1 MMAIKGRLMQ
11 AFKDKQFDLVLA
23 EYEAMSG
30 VSFAKKAVAGR
41 AERGGLRKDEFYD
54 RFADLEAMLA
64 ARDAA

>member
-1 MMAIKGRLMQ
+1 MLRGPTPLTPEEEVEVARHRCRV
-11 AFKDKQFDLVLA
+11 A
-23 EYEAMSG
+23 
-30 VSFAKKAVAGR
+30 AGR